1 MVGLVDL
8 GYIVLYYMVNK
19 HWSYIK
25 KQAPSLLDL
34 DTFSTLLEL
43 IIDKQIL
50 KQFDENFDE
59 SE

>member
-1 MVGLVDL
+1 
-8 GYIVLYYMVNK
+8 MVNK